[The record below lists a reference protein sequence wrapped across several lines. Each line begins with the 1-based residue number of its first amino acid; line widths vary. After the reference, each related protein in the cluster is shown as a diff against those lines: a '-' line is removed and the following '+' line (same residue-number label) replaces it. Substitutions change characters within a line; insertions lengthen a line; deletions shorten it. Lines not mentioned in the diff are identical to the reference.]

1 MPSSVNSHV
10 LSDSQTIQPLPA
22 TAVEEL

>member
-10 LSDSQTIQPLPA
+10 LSDSQTMQPLLA
-22 TAVEEL
+22 TVVEEL